1 MRRAC
6 IDIGTNTTRLLVADC
21 AESALLE
28 VHQERSFTR
37 IGGALRSDGRLSPE
51 KLQEVAAVIAAQRA
65 TAIGLG
71 ALEIRCIA
79 TASIR
84 GAVNG
89 EQLVEL
95 VRRRCEGLS
104 VEILS
109 GEEEARLAFI
119 GSARS
124 LDADPGGSLAVVDVG
139 GGSSELVVGTVPDTI
154 LWWVSLP
161 MGSGDITADFLDRD
175 PPSAADLDRA
185 RARIADGMR
194 GVSPPAVSAA
204 RAVGGNGTSLRRLAG
219 SVLDAEALQ
228 RSLAL
233 LTTERAA
240 DVARR
245 FALDVERVRLIPAC
259 LLILEAV
266 AQQLTAPLAIGRGGI
281 REGALLEGGA

>member
-6 IDIGTNTTRLLVADC
+6 IDIGTNTTRLLVAEC
-21 AESALLE
+21 AEPALLE

-37 IGGALRSDGRLSPE
+37 IGDALRRDGRLSPQTLE
-51 KLQEVAAVIAAQRA
+51 EVAGVIAVQRD
-65 TAIGLG
+65 TAIELG
-71 ALEIRCIA
+71 AREIRCIA

-84 GAVNG
+84 RAVNG
-89 EQLVEL
+89 DELVDL
-95 VRRRCEGLS
+95 VRRRCGGLS

-109 GEEEARLAFI
+109 GGEEARLAFI

-124 LDADPGGSLAVVDVG
+124 LDADPGGLLAVVDVG
-139 GGSSELVVGTVPDTI
+139 GGSSEMVVGRVPDTV

-161 MGSGDITADFLDRD
+161 IGSGDIAAGFLDRD
-175 PPSAADLDRA
+175 PPAAADLDRA

-194 GVSPPAVSAA
+194 DVSPPAVTAA

-219 SVLDAEALQ
+219 SVLDADALQ

-245 FALDVERVRLIPAC
+245 YALDVERVRLIPAC

-266 AQQLTAPLAIGRGGI
+266 AQRLTAPLTIGRGGI
-281 REGALLEGGA
+281 REGALIDAGA